1 MMQKKSHEDCQKKI
15 SSLQNAV
22 IRYTTPYLKTKIMA
36 KKSSMD
42 KGWELTKQIEK
53 LSGLSSQTHCVEWKI
68 KHKYNKLLRA
78 YKTKSKTMTKPSLSE
93 INKLKADYEELHR
106 IHMILDGRI
115 SELES
120 FAHEN
125 KIPYFN

>member
-1 MMQKKSHEDCQKKI
+1 MNKKTGENFQKKI
-15 SSLQNAV
+15 SSLQDAV
-22 IRYTTPYLKTKIMA
+22 DRYTTPYLKTKIMA
-36 KKSSMD
+36 KKSGMD
-42 KGWELTKQIEK
+42 RGWELTKQVEK

-68 KHKYNKLLRA
+68 KRKYNRLLRA
-78 YKTKSKTMTKPSLSE
+78 YKSKSKTMTKPSLSE
-93 INKLKADYEELHR
+93 INSLKADYEELHR